1 MKISTIAATTALLAT
16 AFAGPV
22 AYGACQAGCASIVM
36 ACYSAAGFTW
46 GATAGATAPATIIAC
61 NAAFGKCSA
70 LSTDNTLRQRL
81 NVSFVFIREPRKI
94 STNAISVDRPLIVLR
109 V

>member
-1 MKISTIAATTALLAT
+1 MKISTITATTALLAT
-16 AFAGPV
+16 AFAGPL
-22 AYGACQAGCASIVM
+22 AYGTCQAGCASVVM

-70 LSTDNTLRQRL
+70 
-81 NVSFVFIREPRKI
+81 VCA
-94 STNAISVDRPLIVLR
+94 AIALAPTP
-109 V
+109 